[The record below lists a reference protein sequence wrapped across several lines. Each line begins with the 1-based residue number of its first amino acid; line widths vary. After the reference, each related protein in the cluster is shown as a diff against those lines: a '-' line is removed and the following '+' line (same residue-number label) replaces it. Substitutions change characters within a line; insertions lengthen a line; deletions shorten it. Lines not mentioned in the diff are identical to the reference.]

1 MRKKLLA
8 AVAALILAL
17 SMPAVAFAANSAFDK
32 GTAESSS
39 YLDSYTGNAFL
50 TERDALN
57 LSVERDLYWAGD
69 TLNASGLEI
78 GNGTG
83 GSALLAGATLNVASS
98 DVHGSLRAAGQNIN
112 ISGTN
117 VGNNIT
123 VAGTLRVPN
132 GAEVAV
138 EDGANVPNV
147 SYVDDALVTSAS
159 QESSPSPLTM
169 VGPLLFSCFAHI
181 LLVLLF
187 FFLIKGAL
195 EGAAE
200 LVQTKLARMFLL
212 GLALFFALPLLGLF
226 LLFPLVTAPISVL
239 IFLFI
244 GVLWAF
250 SIPFAGYVLGRC
262 PFKKVKPLG
271 AGMLGVVIL
280 TAVCYVPYL
289 FFVVPTVSS
298 IFVAGYLTQ
307 SFLDKRAAQK
317 DENRADALPQGPAE

>member
-1 MRKKLLA
+1 M
-8 AVAALILAL
+8 
-17 SMPAVAFAANSAFDK
+17 
-32 GTAESSS
+32 
-39 YLDSYTGNAFL
+39 
-50 TERDALN
+50 
-57 LSVERDLYWAGD
+57 
-69 TLNASGLEI
+69 
-78 GNGTG
+78 
-83 GSALLAGATLNVASS
+83 
-98 DVHGSLRAAGQNIN
+98 
-112 ISGTN
+112 
-117 VGNNIT
+117 
-123 VAGTLRVPN
+123 
-132 GAEVAV
+132 
-138 EDGANVPNV
+138 
-147 SYVDDALVTSAS
+147 
-159 QESSPSPLTM
+159 
-169 VGPLLFSCFAHI
+169 LFSCFAHI

-200 LVQTKLARMFLL
+200 LAQTKLARMFLL

-262 PFKKVKPLG
+262 LFKKMKPLG

-298 IFVAGYLTQ
+298 IFVAGYLAQ
-307 SFLDKRAAQK
+307 SFLDKRAERGRCRWQHGINVARLGLREL
-317 DENRADALPQGPAE
+317 DGERWPYLD